1 MSNRSEQDVA
11 RNSYSELKAR
21 SSKLTMSTLIY
32 DWNQNYPPELKPA
45 GPILLN
51 DESLRD
57 GLQSPSVRDP
67 SIAEKIEILHLME
80 ALGINSLNLGLPGAG
95 PRAVEAVTA
104 LAHEIATQKLK
115 IKANCA
121 ARTHE
126 NDIRPIAE
134 IVQKTGLPIEAAT
147 FIGSSPIRRFTEG
160 WTDDFLLQTT
170 EKAVKYVVSLG
181 LAPMY
186 VTEDTSRCDPE
197 TVKRLYSTAINCG
210 ARAIVICDT
219 AGHSTPMGALAL
231 VKFVI
236 EEVVRPS
243 GEKIRVDWH
252 GHSDRGLAIAN
263 SMAAII
269 AGANCVHGCGI
280 GLGERVGNTQIDQ
293 MLVNLKLMGIA
304 PWDDQDLTKL
314 KQYCETVSRATGV
327 PIPKNYP
334 VVGDDAFRTA
344 TGVHAAAIIKAY
356 RKNDTLLANT
366 VYSGV
371 PSHVFGMDQVID
383 IGPMSGK
390 SNVLFWLEH
399 RSIEASDEV
408 VERIYQCAKQSDHTL
423 TEAEILECV
432 SQTKLSS

>member
-1 MSNRSEQDVA
+1 MNHSD
-11 RNSYSELKAR
+11 
-21 SSKLTMSTLIY
+21 LIY
-32 DWNQNYPPELKPA
+32 DWNKNHPPELKPP
-45 GPILLN
+45 GRVLLN

-67 SIAEKIEILHLME
+67 SILEKIEILHLME

-95 PRAVEAVTA
+95 PRAVDAVTA
-104 LAHEIATQKLK
+104 LAREIVGLNMK
-115 IKANCA
+115 IRANCA

-134 IVQKTGLPIEAAT
+134 IVQQTGLGIEAAT

-170 EKAVKYVVSLG
+170 EKAVKYAVSLG
-181 LAPMY
+181 LDVMY

-197 TVKRLYSTAINCG
+197 TVKRLYTTAINCG
-210 ARAIVICDT
+210 ARAVCICDT
-219 AGHSTPMGALAL
+219 AGHATPMGALAL
-231 VKFVI
+231 VRFVI
-236 EEVVRPS
+236 EEIVKPS
-243 GEKIRVDWH
+243 GEKVRVDWH

-269 AGANCVHGCGI
+269 AGANCVHGCAI

-293 MLVNLKLMGIA
+293 MLVNLKLMGIP
-304 PWDDQDLTKL
+304 PWGQQDLTKL
-314 KQYCETVSRATGV
+314 KQYCQAVSRATGV
-327 PIPKNYP
+327 PIPANYP

-356 RKNDTLLANT
+356 HKDDIVLANT

-371 PSHVFGMDQVID
+371 PSHLFGLDQIID

-390 SNVLFWLEH
+390 SNVLFWLE
-399 RSIEASDEV
+399 RRGIAVKDDL
-408 VERIYQCAKQSDHTL
+408 VERIYRRAKQSDHTL
-423 TEAEILECV
+423 SEAEILECV
-432 SQTKLSS
+432 ETAGCKK